1 MEQENTMNN
10 RLTQLLQQLQSKQQ
24 TVRNVSLVVFGIV
37 ILVLLVNTQLITSRE
52 EGYLQEMREFKQQ
65 SELATQYADS
75 LKKQVLVHE
84 TEATAATAR
93 ATIAEHQVR
102 KSKNATNVLL
112 QELDSLKETVTD
124 SIEMARLIIP
134 KQDSVITQQ
143 QVTITKQDTQIIFL
157 NVALEETNTALI
169 LSKQRG
175 DSLQTVVNNI
185 PEPPKSSILPTISR
199 KQAFV
204 GGVVMGVIL
213 KVFVF

>member
-1 MEQENTMNN
+1 MSN
-10 RLTQLLQQLQSKQQ
+10 RLTQLLQQIQNKQQ
-24 TVRNVSLVVFGIV
+24 PLRNIALVVCGIV
-37 ILVLLVNTQLITSRE
+37 ILVLLVNTQIISSRE
-52 EGYLQEMREFKQQ
+52 AAYIQEMRVFKEQ

-84 TEATAATAR
+84 SEAATAR
-93 ATIAEHQVR
+93 ARATTAETQAR
-102 KSKNATNVLL
+102 KSKNTTNVLL

-157 NVALEETNTALI
+157 GVALEETSTALT

-185 PEPPKSSILPTISR
+185 PEPPKPPVLPTISR

-204 GGVVMGVIL
+204 GGVVIGVIL